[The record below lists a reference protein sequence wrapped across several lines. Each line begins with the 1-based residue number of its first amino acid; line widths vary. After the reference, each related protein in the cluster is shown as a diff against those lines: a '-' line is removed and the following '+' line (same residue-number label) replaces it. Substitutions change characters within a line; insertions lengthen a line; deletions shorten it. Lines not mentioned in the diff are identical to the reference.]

1 MLGLTLL
8 PVAVPKSAGI
18 TAICLAIASAL
29 TVAAKHYLIPKKY
42 HVWVPNWN
50 AIGLAFVT
58 PQTFYPIA
66 MAAGSLMNYFWAK
79 RNPANFDMFMFPIAA
94 GMLAGEGLGG
104 VFQALLAVIGVDG
117 GSKCFSWFDQNHA
130 ISDFSP
136 LFFFQ
141 AVLERLLVALVS
153 NSAGRIADY
162 VPGFCRSPFNDCIV
176 MLIVVSSCTNVIMD
190 QKLSPAH
197 SRLETIN

>member
-1 MLGLTLL
+1 MARPLLLPGQPLLLPSLARVYVGTIFPRNMLGLTLL

-136 LFFFQ
+136 LFSFRWFWNGY
-141 AVLERLLVALVS
+141 RLPWPRILRVELRTTCLVFVDHHS
-153 NSAGRIADY
+153 M
-162 VPGFCRSPFNDCIV
+162 IV
-176 MLIVVSSCTNVIMD
+176 
-190 QKLSPAH
+190 
-197 SRLETIN
+197 